1 MSLTSIKGIRVGHWQ
16 DEQAVTG
23 CTVILCPDEGCIASG
38 TVAGHAP
45 GTREM
50 ALLSPEKTVERVHA
64 VCLSGGS
71 AFGLATADGVMKYL
85 KENDIGFVTPF
96 IQVPIV
102 PTAVIYDYLAPKR
115 DASVYPTAE
124 AGYLAAQAASTEAV
138 ISQRIGA
145 GYGATCGKYL
155 QKPNSMNFGGLGSA
169 RIEID
174 GVTVAAL
181 SINNAFGDIIDP
193 ETGQVIAGAHFP
205 NSPDSPDS
213 EAVERPKKSLDM
225 LRYAYE
231 SAKGANTTLVVVA
244 TDAVISKSEAK
255 RLADSCHAGMARAIR
270 PSHTTVDGDSSF
282 VLSTC
287 SSKKL
292 DPLLLTAAV
301 QDVVSQAIVNG
312 AKAAQNA

>member
-16 DEQAVTG
+16 DKAAVTG
-23 CTVILCPDEGCIASG
+23 CTVILCPEEGCIASG

-45 GTREM
+45 GTREI
-50 ALLSPEKTVERVHA
+50 ALLSPEKTVEKVHA

-71 AFGLATADGVMKYL
+71 AFGLATADGVMRYL
-85 KENDIGFVTPF
+85 KEQNIGFATPF
-96 IQVPIV
+96 IRVPIV
-102 PTAVIYDYLAPKR
+102 PAAVIYDYLAPDR
-115 DASVYPTAE
+115 DASVYPDAE
-124 AGYLAAQAASTEAV
+124 AGYLAAQAASSEAV
-138 ISQRIGA
+138 LSERIGA

-155 QKPNSMNFGGLGSA
+155 QKANSMNFGGLGSA
-169 RIEID
+169 ELTID

-181 SINNAFGDIIDP
+181 SINNAFGDIVDP
-193 ETGQVIAGAHFP
+193 DTGKVVAGAHFE
-205 NSPDSPDS
+205 DGT
-213 EAVERPKKSLDM
+213 RPEKSLDM

-270 PSHTTVDGDSSF
+270 PSHTTVDGDTSF
-282 VLSTC
+282 VISTC
-287 SSKKL
+287 TAKKL

-312 AKAAQNA
+312 AKACNNL